1 VYEAADTSEVMRF
14 VSISARAAPRVVS
27 ISNAHGFAHLVR
39 TLLQDFN
46 VSVRTSPIAE
56 GAVRLVEQLQPD
68 LLIVDLVPD
77 HETDCWLVV
86 EALQARPSTK
96 SIPLLLCPVVPWLL
110 EGHEQRLAQHGVR
123 TWCEPFDLRDL
134 LKHVEAALD
143 EQIAH
148 GMARPERAS
157 AGG

>member
-1 VYEAADTSEVMRF
+1 MTLRT
-14 VSISARAAPRVVS
+14 IARPHVVT

-39 TLLQDFN
+39 TVLQDLD

-56 GAVRLVEQLQPD
+56 RAVRFVEQLQPD

-77 HETDCWLVV
+77 HETDCWLVM

-110 EGHEQRLAQHGVR
+110 DGHQQRLAQHRVR

-134 LKHVEAALD
+134 LEQVASALD
-143 EQIAH
+143 EQPAH
-148 GMARPERAS
+148 RNAHLSLRQLDGAS
-157 AGG
+157 ISQSTGSHV